1 MSQLYFK
8 SKKDGR
14 LFEVDGEQPITF
26 NPQGGGF
33 VSKVPLS
40 QFLLEFDL
48 VTSTKAAKLY
58 GDLRPAMVIGD
69 WPNGGPF
76 HCYLDEQRWNGWRLP
91 YFNLQTLLLVSPE
104 QVVAVKGN
112 MLSIAIDGHE
122 QLWKP

>member
-1 MSQLYFK
+1 
-8 SKKDGR
+8 
-14 LFEVDGEQPITF
+14 
-26 NPQGGGF
+26 
-33 VSKVPLS
+33 
-40 QFLLEFDL
+40 
-48 VTSTKAAKLY
+48 
-58 GDLRPAMVIGD
+58 MVIGD

-122 QLWKP
+122 QLWKPSTQIDGVYYYKHTLSWCWEEFTAHEAVKKG